1 VISGALS
8 CALDG
13 KSGGKLQA
21 RDKVSIDRLSR
32 GGVVFAD
39 CAAGEVHHEEFIAQH
54 RESQGKAHPCDEA
67 GVNRGSG
74 GSVVFANRGEVGKG
88 VRHEEGVA
96 LDREPLGVVQPCDEA
111 GANRGS
117 GFGVIFVHDPT
128 IVSRNL
134 GDIKLCA
141 GVFWHGPKRGDGD
154 KEWVKGAQKRPPI

>member
-67 GVNRGSG
+67 G
-74 GSVVFANRGEVGKG
+74 
-88 VRHEEGVA
+88 
-96 LDREPLGVVQPCDEA
+96 
-111 GANRGS
+111 ANRGS
-117 GFGVIFVHDPT
+117 GFGVILST
-128 IVSRNL
+128 T
-134 GDIKLCA
+134 
-141 GVFWHGPKRGDGD
+141 
-154 KEWVKGAQKRPPI
+154 PPLSPGTSVT

>member
-1 VISGALS
+1 MISGALS

-67 GVNRGSG
+67 GANRGSG
-74 GSVVFANRGEVGKG
+74 GSVVFANRAS
-88 VRHEEGVA
+88 A
-96 LDREPLGVVQPCDEA
+96 LFC
-111 GANRGS
+111 
-117 GFGVIFVHDPT
+117 
-128 IVSRNL
+128 L
-134 GDIKLCA
+134 GDRSESEKTPLQ
-141 GVFWHGPKRGDGD
+141 GRRF
-154 KEWVKGAQKRPPI
+154 